1 MDKVPASLE
10 SIIRADIRPVR
21 RLRPPALRVIW
32 LTPVALITL
41 AAASKIFSVREDA
54 SLLGWGLTWGTSIVQ
69 MMLALALIALALRD
83 AVPGRSI
90 GNAVVILAV
99 GLVGGLTAVVT
110 LRTWS
115 ISPTTIE
122 TLSPLIVGQICF
134 TGTVVAALP
143 LLVASAVLAHR
154 AFTVRP
160 WSSGALYGLGA
171 GLGADA
177 GWRLFCHFSDPV
189 HVFPTHTG
197 AVAFVVLLG
206 MVVARATASVRFRR
220 SPR

>member
-1 MDKVPASLE
+1 MNKVPASLE
-10 SIIRADIRPVR
+10 SIIKADIRPVR
-21 RLRPPALRVIW
+21 RLRPPALRVMW
-32 LTPVALITL
+32 LTPLALITL
-41 AAASKIFSVREDA
+41 GAASRIFSVREDA
-54 SLLGWGLTWGTSIVQ
+54 SLLGWGLTWGTS
-69 MMLALALIALALRD
+69 MLQTAVALALIALALRD

-90 GNAVVILAV
+90 GNAAVTLAI

-115 ISPTTIE
+115 ISPTAIE

-134 TGTVVAALP
+134 TGTVIAALP
-143 LLVASAVLAHR
+143 LLIASAVLAHR

-177 GWRLFCHFSDPV
+177 GWRLFCHFSDPA

-197 AVAFVVLLG
+197 AVACVVLLG
-206 MVVARATASVRFRR
+206 MLMARATASVRFRR